1 MIHSRRS
8 LGAPLLRAALF
19 AVFAVHLIVASDV
32 ALAASRH
39 RAVRSRCTT
48 PTLAL
53 SIAPAAV
60 CRNEVATVSWLASD
74 PTARVTIPGI
84 GTNLPAS
91 GIRQI
96 TVVQATSFTGSAT
109 SVCGTSQAAGAS
121 IALRADPSGTIAAP
135 DTLQQGSSTDVV
147 ITANN
152 TASWTLNSYL
162 GNPLFPSTGSGSG
175 TFSTTYSASTA
186 GTDTLQLDLF
196 GLCGG
201 TALNT
206 VRSVRVSAP
215 TPTPTP
221 TPVPQPPPP
230 GGTLRCCDGT
240 LSPTCTSCANKQ
252 GCCSGHK
259 GVCGC

>member
-1 MIHSRRS
+1 MNHSRRAI
-8 LGAPLLRAALF
+8 GAPLLRVALVVAF
-19 AVFAVHLIVASDV
+19 TAHLVLAHD

-39 RAVRSRCTT
+39 RAVRSRCTI

-96 TVVQATSFTGSAT
+96 TVVDATTLTGSAT
-109 SVCGTSQAAGAS
+109 SVCGSSQPAGAA
-121 IALRADPSGTIAAP
+121 IALRADPSGTITAP
-135 DTLQQGSSTDVV
+135 DTLQQGSSAQVV
-147 ITANN
+147 ITTNN

-162 GNPLFPSTGSGSG
+162 GNPLFPSTGAGSG
-175 TFSTTYSASTA
+175 TFSSTYSASAA
-186 GTDTLQLDLF
+186 GTDSLQLNFF

-201 TALNT
+201 AAINTA
-206 VRSVRVSAP
+206 RSLRISAA
-215 TPTPTP
+215 TPTP

-230 GGTLRCCDGT
+230 SGTLRCCDGT
-240 LSPTCTSCANKQ
+240 ISPTCTSCANKQ